1 MADNEEGFSV
11 QGESLARIGRVVREV
26 ETNSGIGPPEQRRKR
41 GRRSILEGV
50 FTEDL
55 AACADPNVPTTAKFQ
70 IKTLVKADN
79 SWANEDSPSIVPVLN
94 RTSSSWSEGDV
105 ATIDELYLDKYFVRG
120 NIERLQAVLM
130 EDLYAA
136 VNTKRDPSTAIC
148 RILRR
153 KSNGDLKLTTEEKT
167 VVNRFKN
174 ISIDSGT
181 YIKIEWI
188 DGEWQPYAAD
198 CPGGSSSSGSGS
210 V

>member
-1 MADNEEGFSV
+1 MTLTVRN
-11 QGESLARIGRVVREV
+11 AR
-26 ETNSGIGPPEQRRKR
+26 
-41 GRRSILEGV
+41 
-50 FTEDL
+50 
-55 AACADPNVPTTAKFQ
+55 
-70 IKTLVKADN
+70 
-79 SWANEDSPSIVPVLN
+79 PSIP
-94 RTSSSWSEGDV
+94 SQP
-105 ATIDELYLDKYFVRG
+105 
-120 NIERLQAVLM
+120 RLQAILQ

-153 KSNGDLKLTTEEKT
+153 KRNGDLKLTTEEKT

-198 CPGGSSSSGSGS
+198 CPEGSSSSGSES

>member
-41 GRRSILEGV
+41 GLRTVLEGV

-94 RTSSSWSEGDV
+94 RTSNEWFAGEI
-105 ATIDELYLDKYFVRG
+105 ATIEELYPDKYFVRNG
-120 NIERLQAVLM
+120 AGGIELCHGIIIEQCNAGC
-130 EDLYAA
+130 
-136 VNTKRDPSTAIC
+136 STY
-148 RILRR
+148 RVQKVRR
-153 KSNGDLKLTTEEKT
+153 FLKTEC
-167 VVNRFKN
+167 
-174 ISIDSGT
+174 
-181 YIKIEWI
+181 
-188 DGEWQPYAAD
+188 DGA
-198 CPGGSSSSGSGS
+198 SGSGS
-210 V
+210 GA